1 MTKKNK
7 FISVLTAATLLC
19 TGIGTAGVTTSLR
32 ADAAESIESSMD
44 WDTLNIAGGGF
55 VSGIITGDDQMYART
70 DVGGAYRYDYEAEK
84 MGTAAG
90 ISERCRQRLSE
101 RRCNVR

>member
-32 ADAAESIESSMD
+32 ADAAESIESSMAATHR
-44 WDTLNIAGGGF
+44 TLPAAALF
-55 VSGIITGDDQMYART
+55 SGIITGDDQMYART
-70 DVGGAYRYDYEAEK
+70 DAGGAYRHDYEQK
-84 MGTAAG
+84 NGY
-90 ISERCRQRLSE
+90 SCWDF
-101 RRCNVR
+101 

>member
-44 WDTLNIAGGGF
+44 WEDRKS
-55 VSGIITGDDQMYART
+55 V
-70 DVGGAYRYDYEAEK
+70 V
-84 MGTAAG
+84 
-90 ISERCRQRLSE
+90 
-101 RRCNVR
+101 